1 VSKPLEAEE
10 YADRFVHRPLAAWL
24 VRALI
29 RTPVTPNEV
38 TLLSGAV
45 GVLSGA
51 VLAWGADRP
60 AARLLGGVLLF
71 VAVVL
76 DCCDGQLARARGTFS
91 TTGAV
96 LDGLSDYAVG
106 ISFGLGATYVLA
118 HDYGSAWFWLLGIA
132 GMVSA
137 GVQMALFDH
146 AKTRYI
152 ARVSPD
158 AADRDED
165 LGTVARNRAAALA
178 AGRRGEAF
186 LLWIYDRYTRAQN
199 VTVHVGPAHDHAA
212 HRAAN
217 RHRMLAWTFL
227 GSGTHNA
234 LAYLFAAASF
244 LWLPALTAFFVLNLT
259 FYNLFLAIM
268 LVLETRQRADDLARH
283 PEPAEE

>member
-1 VSKPLEAEE
+1 MSKPLEAEE
-10 YADRFVHRPLAAWL
+10 YADRFVHRPLAALL
-24 VRALI
+24 VPLLLRS
-29 RTPVTPNEV
+29 PVTPNQV
-38 TLLSGAV
+38 TILSGAV
-45 GVLSGA
+45 GVISGA
-51 VLAWGADRP
+51 ALAWGAHRP

-118 HDYGSAWFWLLGIA
+118 HGYGSAWFWLLGIA

-152 ARVSPD
+152 ARVTPD
-158 AADRDED
+158 ASDREED
-165 LGTVARNRAAALA
+165 LGTIERNRAAARA

-186 LLWIYDRYTRAQN
+186 LLRIYATYTKAQN
-199 VTVHVGPAHDHAA
+199 VTVRVAPARDPAA

-217 RHRMLAWTFL
+217 RRRMFIWTFL

-234 LAYLFAAASF
+234 LAYLLAALSF
-244 LWLPALTAFFVLNLT
+244 VWLPALTAFFVINLT

-268 LVLETRQRADDLARH
+268 LGFERRQQAG
-283 PEPAEE
+283 